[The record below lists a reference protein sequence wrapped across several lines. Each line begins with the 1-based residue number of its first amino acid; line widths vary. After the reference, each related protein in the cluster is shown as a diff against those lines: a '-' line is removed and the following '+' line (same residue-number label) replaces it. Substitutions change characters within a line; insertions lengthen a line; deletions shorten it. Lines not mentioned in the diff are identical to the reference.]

1 MPRFGKG
8 MMVVA
13 VMMTVAMAVVV
24 AVVVIMIVVMV
35 GVVFGHASIP
45 VVGSAMCS
53 NMVASMLLMWASA
66 AA

>member
-13 VMMTVAMAVVV
+13 VAVMMTVAM